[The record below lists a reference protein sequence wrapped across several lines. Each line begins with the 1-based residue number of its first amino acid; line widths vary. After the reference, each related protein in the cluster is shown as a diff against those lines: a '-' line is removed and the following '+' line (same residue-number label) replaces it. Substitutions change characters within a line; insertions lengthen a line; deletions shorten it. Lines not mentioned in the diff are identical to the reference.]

1 MRYTHVNAYVCPYLC
16 EPVWVLVVNRHDLVH
31 EYACILVSL
40 PFTVWPLSLGTLG
53 QPPVMG
59 ATSSWFPPR
68 PAPPT
73 SATLDFWH
81 RDNADVRARAVSF
94 LSPLGFPKES
104 ERL

>member
-1 MRYTHVNAYVCPYLC
+1 MHTHMNACVCPCLC
-16 EPVWVLVVNRHDLVH
+16 EPVWVWVVARHDPVH
-31 EYACILVSL
+31 EYACVLVSL
-40 PFTVWPLSLGTLG
+40 PFDVWPPSLGTLG
-53 QPPVMG
+53 QPRVMG
-59 ATSSWFPPR
+59 ATSNWFPPR

-73 SATLDFWH
+73 PATLDFWL